1 MLLLLL
7 SGPQKVNGAGPISHL
22 TSVLLCV
29 EMVSPGRQLCCPS
42 REAPPPRFRSVRHE
56 DGKEATGSQFRGAAP
71 AEPPHP
77 IHLPLEKM
85 LIFNE
90 T

>member
-1 MLLLLL
+1 M
-7 SGPQKVNGAGPISHL
+7 SA
-22 TSVLLCV
+22 CV

-56 DGKEATGSQFRGAAP
+56 DGKEATGSQFRFAAP